1 MLKQFNSNARKLNR
15 VIKQINLN
23 NLSGSGYIDN
33 TLSDYLTQT
42 LLSASF
48 DGRDENGNPLPIE
61 QAMLEL
67 SASIA
72 YSYTSSFDTAIPTK
86 FNSNNKSNPNP
97 TKLVN
102 NKNKIE
108 SFYNEILQFSGRTI
122 KKGIDEFNN
131 SGYGN
136 LIIYSSSLDYGTEG
150 ASPENFEVMAYGL
163 HIPGDYRIY
172 EQNGNVIVSLN
183 DAYIDFNNVSVGDI
197 YVIGKFK

>member
-23 NLSGSGYIDN
+23 NLSGSDYIDN

-42 LLSASF
+42 SLSASF

-102 NKNKIE
+102 NKNKIQ

>member
-23 NLSGSGYIDN
+23 NLSGSGYVDN
-33 TLSDYLTQT
+33 ALSDYLTQT
-42 LLSASF
+42 SLSASF
-48 DGRDENGNPLPIE
+48 DGRDESGNPLPIE

-72 YSYTSSFDTAIPTK
+72 YSYTSSFDTTIPTK

-102 NKNKIE
+102 NKNKIQ

-183 DAYIDFNNVSVGDI
+183 DAYIDFDNVSVGDI

>member
-15 VIKQINLN
+15 IIPKINPNNLN
-23 NLSGSGYIDN
+23 DDLYITGS
-33 TLSDYLTQT
+33 
-42 LLSASF
+42 LL
-48 DGRDENGNPLPIE
+48 NIE
-61 QAMLEL
+61 
-67 SASIA
+67 IPT
-72 YSYTSSFDTAIPTK
+72 TSSYQ
-86 FNSNNKSNPNP
+86 SNTKSNPNP

-108 SFYNEILQFSGRTI
+108 SFYNEILQFSARTI
-122 KKGIDEFNN
+122 KKQIDEFNN

-183 DAYIDFNNVSVGDI
+183 DSYIDFDNVSVGDI

>member
-1 MLKQFNSNARKLNR
+1 M
-15 VIKQINLN
+15 
-23 NLSGSGYIDN
+23 
-33 TLSDYLTQT
+33 
-42 LLSASF
+42 
-48 DGRDENGNPLPIE
+48 
-61 QAMLEL
+61 
-67 SASIA
+67 
-72 YSYTSSFDTAIPTK
+72 K
-86 FNSNNKSNPNP
+86 F
-97 TKLVN
+97 
-102 NKNKIE
+102 
-108 SFYNEILQFSGRTI
+108 FQFSGRTI

>member
-102 NKNKIE
+102 NKNKIQ

-150 ASPENFEVMAYGL
+150 ASPENFEVMVYGL

>member
-23 NLSGSGYIDN
+23 NLSGSGYVDN
-33 TLSDYLTQT
+33 ALSDYLTQT
-42 LLSASF
+42 SLSGSF

-67 SASIA
+67 SASIQ
-72 YSYTSSFDTAIPTK
+72 YKYTSSFNTSLPNK
-86 FNSNNKSNPNP
+86 FNSTNKSNPTP

-102 NKNKIE
+102 NKNKIQ
-108 SFYNEILQFSGRTI
+108 SFYNEILQFSGRSI
-122 KKGIDEFNN
+122 RKGIDEFNN

-183 DAYIDFNNVSVGDI
+183 DSYIDFDNVSVGDI

>member
-1 MLKQFNSNARKLNR
+1 LN
-15 VIKQINLN
+15 
-23 NLSGSGYIDN
+23 
-33 TLSDYLTQT
+33 
-42 LLSASF
+42 
-48 DGRDENGNPLPIE
+48 IE
-61 QAMLEL
+61 
-67 SASIA
+67 IPT
-72 YSYTSSFDTAIPTK
+72 TSSYQ
-86 FNSNNKSNPNP
+86 SNTKSNPNP

-102 NKNKIE
+102 NKNKIQ

-122 KKGIDEFNN
+122 KKQIDEFNN

-183 DAYIDFNNVSVGDI
+183 DAYIDFDNVSDGDI

>member
-42 LLSASF
+42 SLSASF

-72 YSYTSSFDTAIPTK
+72 YSYTSSFDTTIPTK